1 MIVLMTFQIRRDL
14 STNLVTQ
21 LALIKARPFLAVD
34 LILLEA
40 PRRIFL
46 TCHPFS
52 SRCLLAHVNSVKFLG
67 MDPQPDAGLFSV
79 VSIAPISKPELP
91 YELALAES
99 YANCSCTLQKFCAFL
114 SRVLMISYVC
124 IEFPICDLFFPGLFS
139 IVLH

>member
-1 MIVLMTFQIRRDL
+1 L
-14 STNLVTQ
+14 STTLATQ
-21 LALIKARPFLAVD
+21 LALIKARPFIAVD

-52 SRCLLAHVNSVKFLG
+52 SRCLLAHVNPVKLLG
-67 MDPQPDAGLFSV
+67 LGPTTGCGSLLRCFNSSHCQAG
-79 VSIAPISKPELP
+79 AP

-114 SRVLMISYVC
+114 SRVLIISYLC
-124 IEFPICDLFFPGLFS
+124 IEFAISELFS
-139 IVLH
+139 LVYFPLCYTILLLI